1 MEYHRNVIRLSCSI
15 VTCVNESH
23 KKLSLKLT
31 NKQIKLKINCKEN
44 ALKFDNKINLEIQ
57 QISI

>member
-1 MEYHRNVIRLSCSI
+1 MEYHRNVIGSSCSI

-44 ALKFDNKINLEIQ
+44 ALKFDNQINLEIQ